1 MVPASNSLM
10 QAPLDQ
16 VSLEQDLL
24 RPISPA
30 QPAGPSV
37 RLEASFEELDRLIK
51 AVDSL
56 TVTMSP
62 DWPLMAGHAQAI
74 LSKESKDL
82 LVAVYWCLS
91 LAQWRGSAGLAAGLR
106 GLVKLLEQFWDSLH
120 PEKRRVRAR
129 VAALEWLVE
138 RLSLWLE
145 RQSFS
150 PQDLEFLQGANQAL
164 AELQAFCAEQLTGQ
178 EPEFASLVRALRQQ
192 ESRLVPVE
200 ASPAERQVSLVQGQS
215 SLAPEQPPA
224 SLATTQ
230 ARPSPNQA
238 GAAPV
243 ASSSASLVAA
253 TPSLNAA
260 VPAPDQPLMDDRS
273 LRDYLR
279 QLQLSSR
286 CLAEA
291 LLRQDVRD
299 PRPYEINRTMTW
311 AAITQLPQAKND
323 VTELKSVPLE
333 RRQLFQSL
341 QEQGRHEALI
351 FELEKS
357 FANAPFWLDSHY
369 LVCESLT
376 ALEAEEARHAVENL
390 VANFM
395 DRFPQLMQ
403 FKFADGVPF
412 AADETRDWI
421 NSLHS
426 GSGRL
431 QDASTVSQSV
441 SSSEPFFRETT
452 GFGEGAGQ
460 TQQGDQGAKGASS
473 GEVSN
478 EILEQA
484 RQLARNKALP
494 KALALLQDHCRQ
506 AASEAQHF
514 HRQLRLAEFCLQH
527 KLPELARAQLE
538 DLDRRLQEVSLF
550 QWEPELSAR
559 VMQLLLQTAEKS
571 KVGTPGHERQVAY
584 FNRLCLIDAAKA
596 LEFRS

>member
-16 VSLEQDLL
+16 VSLEQDQL
-24 RPISPA
+24 RPIIPV
-30 QPAGPSV
+30 QLAGLSV
-37 RLEASFEELDRLIK
+37 RLEASYDVLDRLIK

-106 GLVKLLEQFWDSLH
+106 GLIKLLEQFWDSLH

-164 AELQAFCAEQLTGQ
+164 AELQAFCAAQLTGQ
-178 EPEFASLVRALRQQ
+178 EPEFASLARALRQQ
-192 ESRLVPVE
+192 ESGLVQVE
-200 ASPAERQVSLVQGQS
+200 ASPAERQVALVQGQS
-215 SLAPEQPPA
+215 SLAAEEPPA

-230 ARPSPNQA
+230 ARSSPNQA

-341 QEQGRHEALI
+341 REQARHEALI
-351 FELEKS
+351 LEREKS
-357 FANAPFWLDSHY
+357 FANAPSSLDRHY
-369 LVCESLT
+369 LVCEALT
-376 ALEAEEARHAVENL
+376 ALDAEEARRSVENM

-395 DRFPQLMQ
+395 GRFPQLVR
-403 FKFADGVPF
+403 FTFADGVPF
-412 AADETRDWI
+412 ASEETRQW
-421 NSLHS
+421 LEAL
-426 GSGRL
+426 GREPAAGL
-431 QDASTVSQSV
+431 MTADGA
-441 SSSEPFFRETT
+441 EPFHEPAPQRDGQSMQEQVPGHHLHETL
-452 GFGEGAGQ
+452 AQ
-460 TQQGDQGAKGASS
+460 AS
-473 GEVSN
+473 
-478 EILEQA
+478 
-484 RQLARNKALP
+484 QLARNKALP
-494 KALALLQDHCRQ
+494 QALALLQGYCRQ
-506 AASEAQHF
+506 GASEAQRF
-514 HRQLRLAEFCLQH
+514 YRQLWLAEFCMQH

-538 DLDRRLQEVSLF
+538 DLERRLQQITLF
-550 QWEPELSAR
+550 QWEPELSAW
-559 VMQLLLQTAEKS
+559 VMQLLLLTGEKS
-571 KVGTPGHERQVAY
+571 KTGTPGHERQLSY
-584 FNRLCLIDAAKA
+584 FNRLCLLDVAKA
-596 LEFRS
+596 IEFRS